1 MAQKV
6 NSALIFS
13 AIFVLFLVAS
23 YSVTVAE
30 GARAG
35 AEGEVVYPEA
45 LCERASQTWTGK
57 CQHTDHCDNQCIQW
71 ENARHGACHKR
82 GGNWKCFCYFDHC

>member
-23 YSVTVAE
+23 YS
-30 GARAG
+30 
-35 AEGEVVYPEA
+35 EVVYPEA